1 MGGHRPTDWHV
12 LDLEKDPTPGDP
24 DRVRQLARELHEF
37 AEDVGTALRQITSM
51 ASEDAV
57 LKWSGRSA
65 KKFKEEFDGVPGNL
79 RKLRTSYDMAGDAI
93 AAYWPKL
100 ERAQSLADRALKK
113 GREARAD
120 LNAAQGR
127 LDSTTDWVKTATAKT
142 KAYDDAKG
150 PEAPDESKVRAATR
164 NAQQANSARS
174 DAQGAV
180 DTAQSALDAAKAMA
194 AEAKE
199 LREDAARVC
208 QDKLDEASD
217 AGIQNRSWWEEIVK
231 FVTDSWDAIVSVCKV
246 IVAVVGVIAMIV
258 GGPILAA
265 IVVVAAVIVLADT
278 LIKFKSGKAS
288 LFDVGMAALDCIP
301 GVKGITTAARAA
313 KGIKSAAKGLRSGGL
328 RNAVR
333 GGGKNLL
340 GKAKPAKGRCK
351 NGDPIDMV
359 SGEML
364 MEQTDVVL
372 PGVLPLVLQRTHLST
387 YRWGRCFGESWAS
400 ALDQR
405 LELDGEGAV
414 FAAEDGMLLAYPA
427 PQPGRPVMPVAGP
440 RWPLEWDGTPNSPIT
455 ISDPRSGLTRS
466 FALPA
471 ASARHS
477 SEHLVLPLQSIADR
491 NGNEVTFE
499 YDDAGLPTAIRH
511 TGGYHIA
518 VDTADGRV
526 TGLRLLS
533 TDDEP
538 DGTRLLRYTYDGNK
552 NLAEIYNSSGR
563 PFQLTYDD
571 DARITSW
578 TDRNGSWYRFIYD
591 AEDRCIRGQG
601 INGILSCA
609 LTFDT
614 DNNVTRYT
622 NSLGHTLTYRY
633 NERLQLVSSTNALGA
648 SLTNEWDD
656 NDRLLSQTDALGNTT
671 GYTYDAAGNV
681 TRITR
686 ADGSTAEAAYNEL
699 HQLVHAVTPGGQVWE
714 HAYDNRGNHTA
725 TVDPSGTA
733 VQYEY
738 DSSGAL
744 VAVTDAAGNTSRA
757 RCNAAGLPL
766 EFIDVHGAGSRV
778 ARDAFGRATAFT
790 DAQGRSTEMAWTVE
804 GKMTWR
810 RHPDGRLESWE
821 WDAEGNLTAETDPAG
836 NVYRYLVGPFGQV
849 AQRIQPDG
857 TAYASTYDT
866 ELNLLRVTDPHGQSW
881 EYTYDAANR
890 VTSERDFSGRSLTF
904 EVDAM
909 GELVSRTNGAGES
922 IHFRRDQF
930 GRTVEMAYD
939 GQSAH
944 LTYDALGN
952 VVREDGEGVT
962 VEREFSPLGLLLAE
976 SINGRVT
983 RYRYDALGRRISRVT
998 PTGIE
1003 STWTYDP
1010 DGQPQ
1015 ALETAGHHI
1024 TFSYDA
1030 AHREISRRLP
1040 GDVTLTH
1047 AWDGADRLTEQQAS
1061 RGAGESATLLQHR
1074 TYSYRAD
1081 GVPTSVSDLATGT
1094 RRFTLDPLGRVTG
1107 VDGGR
1112 WTERYT
1118 YDGIGNI
1125 VRARTPGMD
1134 DGDQERAYAGTR
1146 IQRTGRTVYE
1156 RDGEGRIIRTVRRL
1170 LNGQKRIRSY
1180 TWNSQNQLVGTTTP
1194 DGTQWRYAYD
1204 PAGRRI
1210 AKQRLDEHGG
1220 VSDEVLFVWDGAR
1233 LIEQTTRSGHT
1244 TSWDYS
1250 PGSHFPLAQLDH
1262 RSGGNGSDG
1271 DHLDGSESG
1280 LDAEFHAIVSDLSGT
1295 PSELI
1300 SATGEVAW
1308 KHRAT
1313 LWGAPLPEALQENT
1327 AADGVHCPLR
1337 FPGQYA
1343 DAETGWHYNFHRHYD
1358 PGTGQYTSPDPLG
1371 LAPSANDSAYVANPY
1386 SWIDPLGLVWQ
1397 DPNNGMRFGRDPSL
1411 PPGPRQYTRENQYP
1425 GGYRQTT
1432 HDHMTQHYTA
1442 EGRAQGRAP
1451 LDANGSRIPRDQ
1463 LTWYNGRDEVI
1474 WNPQANN
1481 PKPFH
1486 KTVTYEHRDPVVNH
1500 WNNNGRFTD
1509 RPTRNNFYNDV
1520 RHMEPMHWS
1529 ENSSGGAR
1537 MNTTYIQQVGPGY
1550 SCS

>member
-1 MGGHRPTDWHV
+1 MGHRPTDWDV
-12 LDLEKDPTPGDP
+12 LDLEGDPTPGDP
-24 DRVRQLARELHEF
+24 QRVRKLARELHDF
-37 AEDVGTALRQITSM
+37 AEDVGTALRQITNM

-120 LNAAQGR
+120 LTAAQGR
-127 LDSTTDWVKTATAKT
+127 LDSATDWVKTATART
-142 KAYDDAKG
+142 DAYDKAKG

-164 NAQQANSARS
+164 NAQQASSARG

-208 QDKLDEASD
+208 QDKLEEASD

-246 IVAVVGVIAMIV
+246 IVAVVGIIAMIV

-265 IVVVAAVIVLADT
+265 IVVVAAVVVLADT
-278 LIKFKSGKAS
+278 LSKFAKGKAS

-301 GVKGITTAARAA
+301 GMKGLTTVA
-313 KGIKSAAKGLRSGGL
+313 GAAKGLKGAAKTLRSGEL

-333 GGGKNLL
+333 AGGKNLL

-372 PGVLPLVLQRTHLST
+372 PGVLSLFLQRTHLST

-400 ALDQR
+400 TLDQR

-414 FAAEDGMLLAYPA
+414 FATEDGMLLAYPV
-427 PQPGRPVMPVAGP
+427 PRPGHPVMPAEGP
-440 RWPLEWDGTPNSPIT
+440 RWPLEWDGTGNGAIT
-455 ISDPRSGLTRS
+455 ISDPRTGLTRR
-466 FALPA
+466 FAPPA
-471 ASARHS
+471 ASAGHS
-477 SEHLVLPLQSIADR
+477 PEHLVLPLQSVADR

-499 YDDAGLPTAIRH
+499 YDEAGLPTAVRH

-533 TDDEP
+533 TDEDP
-538 DGTRLLRYTYDGNK
+538 DGTRILRYAYDSDR

-563 PFQLTYDD
+563 PFRLAYDEHT
-571 DARITSW
+571 RITSW
-578 TDRNGSWYRFIYD
+578 TDRNGSWYRFTYD
-591 AEDRCIRGQG
+591 DEDRCTSGEG
-601 INGILSCA
+601 IDNILSCT
-609 LTFDT
+609 LSFDT

-622 NSLGHTLTYRY
+622 NSLGHTTTYRH

-671 GYTYDAAGNV
+671 GYTYDAAGNI

-699 HQLVHAVTPGGQVWE
+699 HRLVRAVTPGGQVWE
-714 HAYDNRGNHTA
+714 HAYDNRGNLTA
-725 TVDPSGTA
+725 TTDPSGTA
-733 VQYEY
+733 VQYAY
-738 DSSGAL
+738 DSTGAL
-744 VAVTDAAGNTSRA
+744 VAVTDADGRTSRA
-757 RCNAAGLPL
+757 RCDAAGLPT
-766 EFIDVHGAGSRV
+766 EFIDVHGAGSRLV
-778 ARDAFGRATAFT
+778 RDAFGRAAEFT
-790 DAQGRSTEMAWTVE
+790 DAQGRSTEMSWTVE
-804 GKMTWR
+804 GKLSRR
-810 RHPDGRLESWE
+810 RHPDGRLESWD

-836 NVYRYLVGPFGQV
+836 NVHQYLVGPFDQV

-866 ELNLLRVTDPHGQSW
+866 ELNLLRVADPHGQSW

-890 VTSERDFSGRSLTF
+890 VISERDFSGRALTF

-909 GELVSRTNGAGES
+909 GGLVSRTNGAGES
-922 IHFRRDQF
+922 IRFRRDRL
-930 GRTVEMAYD
+930 GRTVQMAYD
-939 GQSAH
+939 GQTAH
-944 LTYDALGN
+944 FAYDDFDN
-952 VVREDGEGVT
+952 IVREDNEGVT
-962 VEREFSPLGLLLAE
+962 VEREYSPLGLLLSE
-976 SINGRVT
+976 SVNGRVT
-983 RYRYDALGRRISRVT
+983 RYGYDALGRRTSRVT

-1003 STWTYDP
+1003 STWSYDP
-1010 DGQPQ
+1010 TGQPQ
-1015 ALETAGHHI
+1015 ALETAGHRI
-1024 TFSYDA
+1024 AFSYDA
-1030 AHREISRRLP
+1030 AHREISRSLP

-1047 AWDGADRLTEQQAS
+1047 TWDGAGRLTEQQAG
-1061 RGAGESATLLQHR
+1061 RGAGDEATLLQHR

-1081 GVPTSVSDLATGT
+1081 GIPTSVSELATGT
-1094 RRFTLDPLGRVTG
+1094 RSFTLDPLGRVTD

-1118 YDGIGNI
+1118 YDGIGNMT
-1125 VRARTPGMD
+1125 RAQAPGMD
-1134 DGDQERAYAGTR
+1134 DGAQERVHSGTR
-1146 IQRTGRTVYE
+1146 IRRSGRTVYE
-1156 RDGEGRIIRTVRRL
+1156 RDGEGRIVRTVRRTL
-1170 LNGQKRIRSY
+1170 SGQKRIRSY
-1180 TWNSQNQLVGTTTP
+1180 TWNSQNQLVGTVTP
-1194 DGTQWRYAYD
+1194 DGTRWRYAYD

-1210 AKQRLDEHGG
+1210 AKQRLDEHGS
-1220 VSDEVLFVWDGAR
+1220 VCDETLFVWDGDR
-1233 LIEQTTRSGHT
+1233 LIEQTTRAGHT

-1250 PGSHFPLAQLDH
+1250 PGTHFPLAQLDH
-1262 RSGGNGSDG
+1262 HSSGNDP
-1271 DHLDGSESG
+1271 E
-1280 LDAEFHAIVSDLSGT
+1280 LDAEFHAIVADISGT

-1308 KHRAT
+1308 QHRAT
-1313 LWGAPLPEALQENT
+1313 LWGAPLPETLQENVS
-1327 AADGVHCPLR
+1327 ADGVDCPLR

-1343 DAETGWHYNFHRHYD
+1343 DAETGWHYNYQRHYD
-1358 PGTGQYTSPDPLG
+1358 PRTAQYTSPDPLG
-1371 LAPSANDSAYVANPY
+1371 LAPGANDSAYVANPY
-1386 SWIDPLGLVWQ
+1386 SWIDPLGLAWQ

-1425 GGYRQTT
+1425 GGYRQST
-1432 HDHMTQHYTA
+1432 HDHMTRHYTD

-1451 LDANGSRIPRDQ
+1451 LDASGNRIPREQ

-1474 WNPQANN
+1474 WNPRANN
-1481 PKPFH
+1481 SRPFH
-1486 KTVTYEHRDPVVNH
+1486 RTVTYEHRDPVVDH
-1500 WNNNGRFTD
+1500 WNQNGRFTD
-1509 RPTRNNFYNDV
+1509 RATRNNFYNDV
-1520 RHMEPMHWS
+1520 SHMEPMHWS

-1537 MNTTYIQQVGPGY
+1537 MNTTYIQQVGNGY